1 MSNPWELM
9 DKELDQAYCLADLH
23 TDRMGHK
30 AIARAAQ
37 KQLAEW
43 LSGYDKHYSGSTL
56 PIGQPRRC
64 MPHKDWQSLL
74 KELGV

>member
-1 MSNPWELM
+1 MLGQDWQLTDE
-9 DKELDQAYCLADLH
+9 EIDQAYCLADLH

-37 KQLAEW
+37 KKLAEYMV
-43 LSGYDKHYSGSTL
+43 SKMASYDYKLVKVWIISDRIWRT
-56 PIGQPRRC
+56 
-64 MPHKDWQSLL
+64 LL